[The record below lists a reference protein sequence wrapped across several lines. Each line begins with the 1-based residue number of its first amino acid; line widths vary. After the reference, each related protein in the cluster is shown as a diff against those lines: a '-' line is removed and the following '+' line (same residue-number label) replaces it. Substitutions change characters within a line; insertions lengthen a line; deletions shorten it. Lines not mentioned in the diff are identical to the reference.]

1 MRSSTLEKL
10 PSGGRAK
17 SRKNSTRLRHLLRY
31 CGVFG
36 NCTTITEMGLFQR
49 VLRMFI
55 KVFLSVIEVLNL
67 LHGKRLWDIPKIKWV
82 LVLRILLKVISATH
96 GSLTPLEK
104 VWGRQPWHSPTGN
117 RQESCSY
124 AFPIIGNL
132 QPQRLIYCLEYE
144 IGPSPVGHQK
154 WSKFEK
160 LCTTTTKYPQLGL

>member
-1 MRSSTLEKL
+1 
-10 PSGGRAK
+10 
-17 SRKNSTRLRHLLRY
+17 
-31 CGVFG
+31 
-36 NCTTITEMGLFQR
+36 MGLFQR

-96 GSLTPLEK
+96 GSLTRLEK
-104 VWGRQPWHSPTGN
+104 VWGRPPWHSPTGTLDLPWKRN
-117 RQESCSY
+117 SSSTRKVRNIEYDLCLSWNTRILRQWQIGRYDYQLSY

-132 QPQRLIYCLEYE
+132 QPQRLIYYLEYE
-144 IGPSPVGHQK
+144 IGPSPVGNQK